1 MYFEALYNES
11 RNAIPSWQGYNYQGE
26 VAANKYLYY
35 LLNQFRSNS
44 NKLESIYIKIEWLED
59 FVVFEGESTKEIYQ
73 VKKTLTKSDY
83 TEVIQNFILQFK
95 LLNDEHCKWFV
106 IYDDV
111 SDSDLEEIAEEKF
124 NELYNSYIRS
134 KIVAELNLLLSK
146 KEDLSFWKEHLKLR
160 SQTPSCLSNI
170 RGFIRKVMYQNNVK
184 FDKLTKEDCV
194 SLSNDHISKIIANLV
209 LEENDYTKFN
219 EQVDFIK
226 IDISTLKSQTIDLI
240 NQLTTEGH
248 LNKSDIMLA
257 ADIYELLFVSIY
269 EKLMKIESKLKDEFV
284 VKFSDIQEI
293 FMCSDKELGIWK
305 ARVFKAK
312 EEMSDKIAT
321 HCNVCQS
328 KLCDE
333 CQITKFF
340 NLDFCELIDHCNLE
354 HPRLEPGNIGD
365 SLTNK
370 LSREKNSH
378 LVKVLLKHKDNMNC
392 ISYSNFIEVNNKDKK
407 LFVSENISDEHD
419 ENRLELINNMKSHIA
434 VYKEYEYI
442 LTKFFDDVIDFE
454 KARIVMNTEFIT
466 EETPPTFMEVL
477 PVSFVSKNKL
487 EEE

>member
-11 RNAIPSWQGYNYQGE
+11 RNAILSWQGYNYQGE

-44 NKLESIYIKIEWLED
+44 NKLESTYIKIEWLED
-59 FVVFEGESTKEIYQ
+59 FVVFEEELTKEIYQ

-95 LLNDEHCKWFV
+95 LLNNEYCKWFV
-106 IYDDV
+106 TYDDV
-111 SDSDLEEIAEEKF
+111 SDSDLEEITEDRF
-124 NELYNSYIRS
+124 NELYNSYISS

-146 KEDLSFWKEHLKLR
+146 KDDLSFWKQHLKLK
-160 SQTPSCLSNI
+160 SQTPSRLSNI
-170 RGFIRKVMYQNNVK
+170 RGFVRKVMLQNDIK

-194 SLSNDHISKIIANLV
+194 NLSNEHISKIIANLG
-209 LEENDYTKFN
+209 LKESDYTKFN

-226 IDISTLKSQTIDLI
+226 IDISTLKSKTVDLI
-240 NQLTTEGH
+240 NQLTADGH

-257 ADIYELLFVSIY
+257 TDIYELLFASIY
-269 EKLMKIESKLKDEFV
+269 AKLMNIESKYKDEFV

-293 FMCSDKELGIWK
+293 FMCSEKEIGIWK
-305 ARVFKAK
+305 ARVFKAREK
-312 EEMSDKIAT
+312 MSDKIAI
-321 HCNVCQS
+321 HCNACES

-333 CQITKFF
+333 CQITEFL
-340 NLDFCELIDHCNLE
+340 NLDFCELIEHCNLE
-354 HPRLEPGNIGD
+354 HPRIEPGNIGD

-370 LSREKNSH
+370 LSREKNTH
-378 LVKVLLKHKDNMNC
+378 LVNMLLKHKDNVNC
-392 ISYSNFIEVNNKDKK
+392 ISQSNFIEVNNSDKK

-419 ENRLELINNMKSHIA
+419 ENRLELVNNMKNHIA

-442 LTKFFDDVIDFE
+442 LTRFFDEVIDFE

-466 EETPPTFMEVL
+466 EETPPTFMEIL